1 MDPKDKKENPERVDI
16 KAALDELKATFDAA
30 IADRTK
36 AIQDKADADVKKANE
51 AIEVIQ
57 AEAKEFQ
64 KQLDALDLKQKEQP
78 NGPAKVK
85 SIGEQVYE
93 SLEKNKDIIE
103 QFAKDPTKA
112 FRIKAAALMD
122 TSIFG
127 AGVNQ
132 GLRETG
138 VNMAPMRRRFVLSNN
153 PIVRVINGGAGSNP
167 LTWVEWRPKEGGPAP
182 TAESA
187 SKPLMDWTYQIG
199 TANAKTIAV
208 LAYVTKQSLLNRA
221 QFADEVNNE
230 LLVNLADELDYQ
242 ALLGDNTGENLN
254 GINTIAKTFTGAGLA
269 GEVQDANIFDVIR
282 AGILQVRK
290 GNKATTG
297 YGRRTGFLP
306 NYVLISPDRAAEMDL
321 TKDANGQYILPPFS
335 TQDGQIIKGVRVID
349 NDFLD
354 ADDFLIGDF
363 STALFNF
370 VEGITLESGYINDQ
384 FAKNQMTIRA
394 EVEGMIRV
402 KYHDT
407 WAFVKGDF
415 TTAKALIAATT

>member
-1 MDPKDKKENPERVDI
+1 MAETKENPEQVDI
-16 KAALDELKATFDAA
+16 KAALTDLKTQFDGLISERA
-30 IADRTK
+30 K
-36 AIQDKADADVKKANE
+36 AIQDKAEADIKKANE
-51 AIEVIQ
+51 AIEAIQ
-57 AEAKEFQ
+57 GEAKEFQ

-78 NGPAKVK
+78 NGPQKVK
-85 SIGEQVYE
+85 SIGEQVEE
-93 SLEKNKDIIE
+93 SLEKHKDAIE
-103 QFAKDPTKA
+103 AFAKDPTKP
-112 FRIKAAALMD
+112 FRMKAAAIMT
-122 TSIFG
+122 TSTFG

-132 GLRETG
+132 GLREAG

-187 SKPLMDWTYQIG
+187 TKPLMDWTYQIG

-254 GINTIAKTFTGAGLA
+254 GIDTIAKAFTGSGLA
-269 GEVQDANIFDVIR
+269 GEVSEPNIFDVIR

-297 YGRRTGFLP
+297 YARRTGFLP

-321 TKDANGQYILPPFS
+321 TKNANGSYIMPPFS
-335 TQDGQIIKGVRVID
+335 TQDGQIIKGVQVIE

-415 TTAKALIAATT
+415 TSAKALLQATT